1 MIEFK
6 CIPMQH
12 GSNVP
17 RGNLTVSRCSC
28 LPLQHLCR
36 LTRNMDELWRKSTAA
51 VVISNVIKWLQFDS
65 KLVAVFRQTGLLHL
79 LIRHCQIFSQIQ
91 EKRQQSFSKLLDQ
104 NSIPEFHAEHDHFL
118 ELVHRAGLVAPD
130 GTISYH
136 ALTSHVQLL
145 VDFGALSADLIDLD
159 DEEVAVLLDRVWAAI
174 DPEKMLKQVPI
185 AWHVR

>member
-1 MIEFK
+1 
-6 CIPMQH
+6 
-12 GSNVP
+12 
-17 RGNLTVSRCSC
+17 
-28 LPLQHLCR
+28 
-36 LTRNMDELWRKSTAA
+36 MDELWRKSTAA

-79 LIRHCQIFSQIQ
+79 LIRHCQMFSQIQ

-104 NSIPEFHAEHDHFL
+104 DSIPESHAEHDYFL
-118 ELVHRAGLVAPD
+118 KLVHRAGLVAPD

-174 DPEKMLKQVPI
+174 DPEKMLKHVPI